1 METSTAAPPAGPRLR
16 RTLTLWDLVLYGIIV
31 IQPVA
36 PMSVFGVLS
45 DAGHGHVV
53 TTLLIAMV
61 AMLFTA
67 FSYGRM
73 ARAYPSAGSAF
84 TYVGQE
90 INPAL
95 GYVTGWSMTMDYM
108 LNPMICIIWCSQQAF
123 VFAPHL
129 PYWLWAIFFGGIFT
143 FLNIQGIKT
152 SARVN
157 TVLAAGMGAVV
168 AIFFMVAA
176 RYIFGHPH
184 DGASFFSRPFYD
196 PQLFNS
202 KAVLAATSIAVLS
215 YIGFDGISTLSE
227 EAENPR
233 RNILL
238 ATVLTC
244 FVIGILSALEV
255 YAAQLVWPANQ
266 PFPNS
271 DTAFTYVAGRA
282 WKPMF
287 AILGF
292 TLLVANF
299 GSGMGAQIGAAR
311 LLYGMGRSKALP
323 QSFFGVV
330 DPKRHVPRNNVI
342 FVGVIALAGAL
353 LVSFGL
359 FSYGLGAE
367 MLNFGAL
374 IAFMGVNMAAFV
386 RYHVREGGHNAI
398 APLVLTAVV
407 IGLVLLPG
415 SNWILLGCAA
425 LGLAIIAVWTPPLAG
440 FTICFFLW
448 KNLSW
453 KAWIVGGIWMVV
465 GIAVG
470 AWKTRGFRG
479 DLVNFEL
486 PPEEQEI

>member
-1 METSTAAPPAGPRLR
+1 MGSTPTTSTVTGPRLR
-16 RTLTLWDLVLYGIIV
+16 RTLTLWDLILYGVIV

-45 DAGHGHVV
+45 DRARGHVV

-90 INPAL
+90 INPAA
-95 GYVTGWSMTMDYM
+95 GYVTGWSMVMDYM
-108 LNPMICIIWCSQQAF
+108 LNPMICIIWISQQAH
-123 VFAPHL
+123 VFAPGV
-129 PYWLWAIFFGGIFT
+129 PYWLWAIFFGIVFT
-143 FLNIQGIKT
+143 GLNIQGVKT

-157 TVLAAGMGAVV
+157 TGLAIAMGVV
-168 AIFFMVAA
+168 IAIFFVAAA
-176 RYIFGHPH
+176 RYVFGNPH
-184 DGASFFSRPFYD
+184 DGAAFFTRPFYD
-196 PQLFNS
+196 PQS
-202 KAVLAATSIAVLS
+202 WDTKSVLAATSIAVLS

-244 FVIGILSALEV
+244 LVIGILSAVEV
-255 YAAQLVWPANQ
+255 YAAQLIWPASQ
-266 PFPNS
+266 PFPNT

-282 WKPMF
+282 WKPLF
-287 AILGF
+287 AVVGF

-299 GSGMGAQIGAAR
+299 GSGMGAQLGAAR

-323 QSFFGVV
+323 EKFFGAV
-330 DPKRHVPRNNVI
+330 DPKRRVPRNNVI
-342 FVGVIALAGAL
+342 FVGLIALAGAL
-353 LVSFGL
+353 LVSYGI

-374 IAFMGVNMAAFV
+374 IAFMGVNLAAFF
-386 RYHVREGGHNAI
+386 RYHVRESHQSATWPLLVCALVIALVLWPGLGWQALAI
-398 APLVLTAVV
+398 AGV
-407 IGLVLLPG
+407 
-415 SNWILLGCAA
+415 
-425 LGLAIIAVWTPPLAG
+425 GLAFLAIFRPPLAG

-465 GIAVG
+465 GIAFG
-470 AWKTRGFRG
+470 AIKTRGFRG
-479 DLVNFEL
+479 SLIDFEL
-486 PPEEQEI
+486 PPEEA

>member
-1 METSTAAPPAGPRLR
+1 METTSSAVSASAPRLR
-16 RTLTLWDLVLYGIIV
+16 RTLTLWDLILYGIIV

-45 DAGHGHVV
+45 DSGHGHVV

-95 GYVTGWSMTMDYM
+95 GYVTGWSMVMDYI

-123 VFAPHL
+123 VFAPMI
-129 PYWLWAIFFGGIFT
+129 PYWGWALIFGAVFT
-143 FLNIQGIKT
+143 FLNLQGIKT

-157 TVLAAGMGAVV
+157 TLLAAGMGAVV
-168 AIFFMVAA
+168 AVFFMVAV
-176 RYIFGHPH
+176 RYIGSHPH
-184 DGASFFSRPFYD
+184 DGAGFFTRPFYD
-196 PQLFNS
+196 PALWNS

-244 FVIGILSALEV
+244 FVIGILSAVEV
-255 YAAQLVWPANQ
+255 YAAQLIWPATQ
-266 PFPNS
+266 PFPNT

-282 WKPMF
+282 WAPLF
-287 AILGF
+287 AVVGF

-330 DPKRHVPRNNVI
+330 DAKRHVPRNNVL
-342 FVGVIALAGAL
+342 FVGAIALGGA
-353 LVSFGL
+353 FII
-359 FSYGLGAE
+359 SYGLGAE

-386 RYHVREGGHNAI
+386 RYHVREGGGN
-398 APLVLTAVV
+398 AVV
-407 IGLVLLPG
+407 PLIVTAIVIVLVLLPYQ
-415 SNWILLGCAA
+415 SLA
-425 LGLAIIAVWTPPLAG
+425 LFGIAGVGLAILAVWTPPLAG

-453 KAWIVGGIWMVV
+453 KAWIVGGIWMAV
-465 GIAVG
+465 GIIFG
-470 AWKTRGFRG
+470 AIKTRGFRG
-479 DLVNFEL
+479 NLIDFEL
-486 PPEEQEI
+486 PAEES